1 MTKIDDSYMERLK
14 EVIYDEKKAINYKMV
29 SIMLGVH
36 VNIAKQM
43 LYHFYS
49 SEKELGKRVYATFY
63 VSGMLP
69 RKMFNSI
76 GSKSDERSQDSNN
89 PSQDSYSPSDDI
101 DSFLVLLCRDKD
113 LEEYKPKFSKIF
125 SIHVYAL
132 SGFPLENY
140 DCLERLVE
148 EPLRDSE
155 GRTPVDFGPITC
167 SAAQKLNAKVRS
179 VPVVKDTARV
189 MPPAKEAPKP
199 KPFFGNGKA
208 SEDKNAN
215 SSAKEETTKKPESVS
230 DGVDEP
236 RLNKNKAVKVVD
248 PTQKGNDNRLKS
260 MFATQ
265 ATKPKA
271 KVVAVV
277 ESKNKKNSS
286 KVKSEPKATNSD
298 TRKRKRIRDVLSSSE
313 SEEEKDKDSDVE
325 GIDRKSMNEFLRF
338 YVSNATFLV
347 QNDEDIKKEP
357 SKPEEPVK
365 TIDESKSTGTG
376 RRRVA
381 KMVSKSFLDKDG
393 FLVTTKEQVMVS
405 EDEASDTEK
414 PKNGNQ
420 NGKSFEKPDEQ
431 KRAKP
436 ANGLALKKSP
446 VGTGKAKQSSLM
458 SFFQKK

>member
-1 MTKIDDSYMERLK
+1 
-14 EVIYDEKKAINYKMV
+14 
-29 SIMLGVH
+29 
-36 VNIAKQM
+36 
-43 LYHFYS
+43 
-49 SEKELGKRVYATFY
+49 
-63 VSGMLP
+63 
-69 RKMFNSI
+69 
-76 GSKSDERSQDSNN
+76 
-89 PSQDSYSPSDDI
+89 
-101 DSFLVLLCRDKD
+101 
-113 LEEYKPKFSKIF
+113 
-125 SIHVYAL
+125 
-132 SGFPLENY
+132 
-140 DCLERLVE
+140 
-148 EPLRDSE
+148 
-155 GRTPVDFGPITC
+155 
-167 SAAQKLNAKVRS
+167 
-179 VPVVKDTARV
+179 
-189 MPPAKEAPKP
+189 
-199 KPFFGNGKA
+199 
-208 SEDKNAN
+208 
-215 SSAKEETTKKPESVS
+215 
-230 DGVDEP
+230 
-236 RLNKNKAVKVVD
+236 
-248 PTQKGNDNRLKS
+248 

-271 KVVAVV
+271 KVVPVV
-277 ESKNKKNSS
+277 ESKNKKSSSTTSSNKPKDSS

-325 GIDRKSMNEFLRF
+325 ESLPESPLPKRRIQIESDSED
-338 YVSNATFLV
+338 
-347 QNDEDIKKEP
+347 DEDIKKEP

-420 NGKSFEKPDEQ
+420 NGKSLEKPDEQ